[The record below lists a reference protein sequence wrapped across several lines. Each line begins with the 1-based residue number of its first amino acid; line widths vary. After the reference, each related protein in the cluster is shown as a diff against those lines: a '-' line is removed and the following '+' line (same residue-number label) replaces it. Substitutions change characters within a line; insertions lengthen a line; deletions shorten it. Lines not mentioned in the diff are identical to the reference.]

1 MDLHEVIRLAEQTAM
16 GDHRKP
22 YAVKRALNC
31 VVNLY
36 CQRIQSKRAD

>member
-22 YAVKRALNC
+22 YRCKACPELRDEFILSTYTK
-31 VVNLY
+31 
-36 CQRIQSKRAD
+36 